1 VCYEGLCS
9 DGDPAR
15 ASAEHSGRA
24 PQLCTTNWQF
34 FPICCIPS
42 KCIFCRD
49 EKQRGLRG
57 AVSTEHLLGCH
68 FWSFLHKKPYQ
79 VLALLHL
86 PGSSSNQQGFL
97 FLPLEGYEHYSA
109 DT

>member
-1 VCYEGLCS
+1 MCYEGLCS

-24 PQLCTTNWQF
+24 PQLCTTNWQL

-42 KCIFCRD
+42 KCVFCRD

-57 AVSTEHLLGCH
+57 AVSRASHG
-68 FWSFLHKKPYQ
+68 
-79 VLALLHL
+79 
-86 PGSSSNQQGFL
+86 
-97 FLPLEGYEHYSA
+97 LPLLVLPAQKAIPGISSITLARFQLQSA
-109 DT
+109 GFPVSPLGRL